1 MRASRA
7 WLACLLLL
15 PTLACR
21 AGGTPPDDSP
31 APDRQERSAAPAGKD
46 ESLRE
51 EALALLDERER
62 ALTDGDREAFLA
74 TVDPDELGF
83 SATQARWFDNL
94 ARLPVGDVSF
104 EPGDEEALA
113 DDFDD
118 GELRLPVDFTMRLR
132 GFDAAPSPTRWCG
145 RSCTGTTTSSSPA
158 TATSRSTW

>member
-1 MRASRA
+1 MPGRRQ
-7 WLACLLLL
+7 
-15 PTLACR
+15 
-21 AGGTPPDDSP
+21 PPDDSP

-62 ALTDGDREAFLA
+62 ALADGDREAFLA

-104 EPGDEEALA
+104 ELGDEDALA
-113 DDFDD
+113 DDSDD
-118 GELRLPVDFTMRLR
+118 GELRLPVEFTMRLR
-132 GFDAAPSPTRWCG
+132 GFDGRPVTAADGVDVRAQ
-145 RSCTGTTTSSSPA
+145 RTTTSCSPA